1 MRVTVFIAKYG
12 YEEWILNIKRSVWY
26 LAHGSGAGVVS
37 STLFQEQYKRGK
49 YYHFQADKFT
59 SESGLSKAGEFNE
72 S

>member
-1 MRVTVFIAKYG
+1 M
-12 YEEWILNIKRSVWY
+12 WY

-59 SESGLSKAGEFNE
+59 SEKKRAGQGWRVQ
-72 S
+72 